1 MMITS
6 LSNVKSSTLQ
16 QINIIVLGDTNTG
29 KSSIIMRYCEHKF
42 KDNYV
47 ATIGIDFLRK
57 STENFKISVWDM
69 AGREI

>member
-1 MMITS
+1 
-6 LSNVKSSTLQ
+6 
-16 QINIIVLGDTNTG
+16 
-29 KSSIIMRYCEHKF
+29 MRYCEHKF

-57 STENFKISVWDM
+57 STEDFKISVWDM